1 MKFSKGSILGSYLI
15 TPDIVGDERGFF
27 ARIFC
32 ENEFQEMGL
41 ESKFVQAN
49 MSYSATEGTLR
60 GLHYQR
66 FPHEEAKLVRC
77 LKGALFDVVLDLRPD
92 SASFGR
98 HHAVELTA
106 ENRSMIYVPQGC
118 AHGFMTLKPS
128 TEIMYLVTSSYS
140 PEAECGVRFNDPT
153 FSIDWPM
160 LPLEISEKDANY
172 PDYSF
177 NK

>member
-1 MKFSKGSILGSYLI
+1 MKFSETAIVGSYLI
-15 TPDIVGDERGFF
+15 NLDLRGDRRGFF
-27 ARIFC
+27 ARTFC

-41 ESKFVQAN
+41 ESRFVQAN
-49 MSYSATEGTLR
+49 ISYSATEGTLR

-77 LKGALFDVVLDLRPD
+77 LRGALFDVVLDLRTD
-92 SASFGR
+92 SASFGKY
-98 HHAVELTA
+98 HAVELTA
-106 ENRSMIYVPQGC
+106 KNRLMIYVPQGC

-140 PEAECGVRFNDPT
+140 PEAERGVRFDDPT
-153 FSIDWPM
+153 FCIDWPM

-172 PDYSF
+172 PDYTF